1 MNKIRKIFD
10 IFQNISLTITFQHNV
25 DKNADWH
32 EHKTNTHYTLWLVT
46 SGNIVIEMNGNTLK
60 AAAHDVILFYPGE
73 SYNAHTD
80 SENCSFIFLFFQM
93 GTANMIDVFQ
103 NRNASGLYSG
113 KALNRQAKSFQNNYM
128 KRKRTADNS
137 ILSSLSDF
145 IQLLNTM
152 FTAADFTPFKIS
164 KQTNISQEIIK
175 TLIYINEHCTEN
187 ISMKDLAKHTGMSE
201 KYFISKFNYNA
212 GISPKQYQIEC
223 RMQLAAN
230 MLINSPDTVAQISQH
245 VGYPDQYSFSK
256 AFHKYFG
263 ESPSAFRKRVQ

>member
-1 MNKIRKIFD
+1 MKNIKQIFD

-46 SGNIVIEMNGNTLK
+46 NGNIIVETNDTTMK
-60 AAAHDVILFYPGE
+60 ANVHDVILFYPGE
-73 SYNAHTD
+73 SYRAYTD
-80 SENCSFIFLFFQM
+80 SEKCSFIFLFFEL
-93 GTANMIDVFQ
+93 GTTNMIDVFES
-103 NRNASGLYSG
+103 RNASGLYSG
-113 KALNRQAKSFQNNYM
+113 NALNKQATTFQKNYT
-128 KRKRTADNS
+128 KRKRMADNS

-152 FTAADFTPFKIS
+152 FTAADFTPFKIK
-164 KQTNISQEIIK
+164 KQTTHSHEIIN
-175 TLIYINEHCTEN
+175 TLLYINEHCTEN
-187 ISMKDLAKHTGMSE
+187 ISMKDLALHTGMSE

-212 GISPKQYQIEC
+212 GISPKQYQIKC

-230 MLINSPDTVAQISQH
+230 MLINSSCTIAQISEYI
-245 VGYPDQYSFSK
+245 GYPDQYSFSK

-263 ESPSAFRKRVQ
+263 ESPSSFRKRVL